1 MPMKKKTANKKTA
14 TKKTSGVNTQGMDP
28 EFISLLNAMKPLDK
42 IEVWDE
48 ILEEMV
54 PHITYNFIDSTAE
67 YIIATA
73 LNDPE
78 IDIESDMNEDKKE
91 RIYKFGYYGCD
102 CGLVLKTTGIQ
113 VFASYAL
120 AEFDTEYYKEYAS
133 VKTIAEIEKTLDRLA
148 QNVIAKT
155 ILAAAKR
162 YSVKLK

>member
-1 MPMKKKTANKKTA
+1 MPMKKKTA
-14 TKKTSGVNTQGMDP
+14 TKKTSNVNTQGMDP

-48 ILEEMV
+48 RLEAMV

-78 IDIESDMNEDKKE
+78 IDIESEVREDAKE
-91 RIYKFGYYGCD
+91 RVYKFGYYGCD
-102 CGLVLKTTGIQ
+102 CGLILKTTGIR
-113 VFASYAL
+113 VFAGYSS
-120 AEFDTEYYKEYAS
+120 AEFDTAYYDEYAS

-155 ILAAAKR
+155 ILDAAKR
-162 YSVKLK
+162 HSVKLK